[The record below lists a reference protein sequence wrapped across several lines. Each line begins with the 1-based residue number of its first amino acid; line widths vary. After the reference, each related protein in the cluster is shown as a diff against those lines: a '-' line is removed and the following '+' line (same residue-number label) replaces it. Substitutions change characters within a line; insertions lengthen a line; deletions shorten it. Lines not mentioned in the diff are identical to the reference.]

1 VPEALDRR
9 QQTLLQLSAD
19 LRIEARVRALG
30 VPPLASGALGMKKDM
45 MGRKEW
51 AKPEV
56 RRLGELKDVRAGTNP
71 ASANGS
77 MS

>member
-1 VPEALDRR
+1 
-9 QQTLLQLSAD
+9 
-19 LRIEARVRALG
+19 
-30 VPPLASGALGMKKDM
+30 MKKDN

-51 AKPEV
+51 TKPEV
-56 RRLGELKDVRAGTNP
+56 KRLGELKDVRAGTNP

>member
-1 VPEALDRR
+1 
-9 QQTLLQLSAD
+9 
-19 LRIEARVRALG
+19 
-30 VPPLASGALGMKKDM
+30 MKKEI

-51 AKPEV
+51 TKPEV
-56 RRLGELKDVRAGTNP
+56 KRLGELKDVRAGTNP